1 MRGYPQTFVEGRRIK
16 WGTLASVVVGGPV
29 FAWYRGYIGSIDGFG
44 DWVQTILDGIRTFG
58 VGLLGGLFTSGATA
72 ISRAWWSYWAAAR
85 STLPALVAWFVT
97 VVVVLL
103 VMWLVLQGVRRFA

>member
-29 FAWYRGYIGSIDGFG
+29 YAWYRGYIGSLGGFG
-44 DWVQTILDGIRTFG
+44 DWIQTGLDGIRTFA
-58 VGLLGGLFTSGATA
+58 VGLLDGLFASGATA

-85 STLPALVAWFVT
+85 STFGPVSWVVT
-97 VVVVLL
+97 VAVVL
-103 VMWLVLQGVRRFA
+103 